1 MIVIVTQK
9 YRIMFNLTHSL
20 PQKIFFIDV
29 GNKNLVKGNFVVTKS
44 NHLPNIPHEFALI
57 KEIAGVGADL
67 VTIRN
72 SKLYIDNS
80 YCCTV
85 KSIVVKWGMLH
96 PLTEST
102 AVIPKDCFFVRGTSD
117 DSFDSRFKEFGF
129 ICKSQI
135 LGKAYPLF

>member
-1 MIVIVTQK
+1 MIVIVNQK

-20 PQKIFFIDV
+20 PQKIFFIEI
-29 GNKNLVKGNFVVTKS
+29 GNQALVKGDFLVTKS
-44 NHLPNIPHEFALI
+44 NNLPNLPHEFALI
-57 KEIAGVGADL
+57 KEIAGSDSDI

-72 SKLYIDNS
+72 NKLYINNN
-80 YCCTV
+80 YCCLV
-85 KSIVVKWGMLH
+85 KRITVKWGILH

-102 AVIPKDCFFVRGTSD
+102 VFIPKGCFFVRGTSD

-129 ICKSQI
+129 ICKNQI